1 MTLKPGVTWLGL
13 AVILIGLGWLCWG
26 GLAAPVHAAAP
37 RTSPPDD
44 DGLPGAS
51 LTVTTAYTGYLPI
64 IFGGQPAPIT
74 PTPPPTPQQ
83 SPAEELIAL
92 INAERASRG
101 LPPLTAHPIL
111 TAVAQAHSQDMVT
124 RDFFGHTNP
133 DGLDPCQ
140 RMTRAGY
147 RWYACGENIAAG
159 FPTAAMVL
167 MIWLN
172 SDGHRANLLSPYF
185 TEIGVGYAQ
194 GGDYHH
200 YWTLDLGARQ

>member
-13 AVILIGLGWLCWG
+13 AVILFGLGWVCWG
-26 GLAAPVHAAAP
+26 GLAAPALAA
-37 RTSPPDD
+37 SPPAAEAVI
-44 DGLPGAS
+44 DGTA
-51 LTVTTAYTGYLPI
+51 LTTTIAYTGYLPI
-64 IFGGQPAPIT
+64 IFGGQPSPPP

-83 SPAEELIAL
+83 SLAEELIAL
-92 INAERASRG
+92 INAERARYG

-111 TAVAQAHSQDMVT
+111 TAVAQAHSQDMAT
-124 RDFFGHTNP
+124 RDFFSHTNP

-140 RMTRAGY
+140 RMSRAGY
-147 RWYACGENIAAG
+147 NWYACGENIAAG

-185 TEIGVGYAQ
+185 TEVGVGYVQ
-194 GGDYHH
+194 GGHYDH
-200 YWTLDLGARQ
+200 YWTLDLGARR